1 MNLLPHHLPARRHS
15 STCVNCVSLYPNYVV
30 SKMPA
35 SFQLS
40 DYYRYNPD
48 NRTEEITNNGLTTRS
63 LGDVFRTWRQRF
75 CCQVSSLVFV
85 LQEYRDERAI
95 GKRERESAEVE
106 ERESYVF
113 DPVRCSTKARLHL
126 TGQFDKAKATSQG
139 RRCAQQDNDEEP
151 GNGNNPVPPSDQ
163 DNGSVGSTNVQHA
176 VGG

>member
-1 MNLLPHHLPARRHS
+1 MFVVRGA
-15 STCVNCVSLYPNYVV
+15 TVSVV
-30 SKMPA
+30 KYQVWS
-35 SFQLS
+35 LCC
-40 DYYRYNPD
+40 
-48 NRTEEITNNGLTTRS
+48 RS
-63 LGDVFRTWRQRF
+63 IGMK
-75 CCQVSSLVFV
+75 
-85 LQEYRDERAI
+85 ERLE
-95 GKRERESAEVE
+95 RERESAEVE

-163 DNGSVGSTNVQHA
+163 DNGGVGGTNVQHA